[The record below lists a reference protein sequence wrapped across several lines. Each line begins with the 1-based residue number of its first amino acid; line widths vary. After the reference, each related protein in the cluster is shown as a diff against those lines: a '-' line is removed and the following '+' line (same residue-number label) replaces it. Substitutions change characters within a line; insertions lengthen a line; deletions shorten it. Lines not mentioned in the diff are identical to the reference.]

1 MRHACVFAGCHE
13 EASREDTTVV
23 VMVAGE
29 ELRVHLCW
37 THIEMIRAGQLDALS
52 VTPTD
57 PTTPPTDA
65 R

>member
-1 MRHACVFAGCHE
+1 MRYACIVAGCHE
-13 EASREDTTVV
+13 DASPEDTAVV
-23 VMVAGE
+23 LVANE

-37 THIEMIRAGQLDALS
+37 KHIEMVRVGQLDALS

-57 PTTPPTDA
+57 PTAPPTDA